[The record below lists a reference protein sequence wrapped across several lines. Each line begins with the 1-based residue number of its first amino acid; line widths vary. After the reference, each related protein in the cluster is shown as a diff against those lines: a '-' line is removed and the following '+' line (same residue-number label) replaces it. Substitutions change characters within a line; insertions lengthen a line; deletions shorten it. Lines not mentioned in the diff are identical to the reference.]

1 MRLASIQFVESE
13 SPVTADPTE
22 TDRLVSAE
30 EAVKALE
37 ELRDPDV
44 YMGELVRI
52 DVAIEIIRSLPAVPQ
67 TNEIL
72 AHGPICGA
80 ENGDHV
86 CSLESGHATEHN
98 CCGVSWPLENPFEIA
113 ELKSLS
119 ALPQPDAVPQEEG
132 PESEK
137 CYHESMDGV
146 NRTAL
151 NDPWKVWRCNSCNA
165 LIANGEILESLAAV
179 PQTGVLAEIRALL
192 DTSEHEAAYDLR
204 NDIYAILDSPAAPQE
219 EGPR

>member
-67 TNEIL
+67 TNDEMKTKL
-72 AHGPICGA
+72 AKSLNDVTMAFSDIIHGSDEGSY
-80 ENGDHV
+80 V
-86 CSLESGHATEHN
+86 CNRAREGNYELNVVLHPLISELWQSAVPQLEPRLTADAISKLDEAR
-98 CCGVSWPLENPFEIA
+98 A
-113 ELKSLS
+113 ELLDGIESLPFT
-119 ALPQPDAVPQEEG
+119 ALPQRMTKAVGLISDALATAPLPQ
-132 PESEK
+132 PETRE
-137 CYHESMDGV
+137 
-146 NRTAL
+146 
-151 NDPWKVWRCNSCNA
+151 
-165 LIANGEILESLAAV
+165 
-179 PQTGVLAEIRALL
+179 Q
-192 DTSEHEAAYDLR
+192 
-204 NDIYAILDSPAAPQE
+204 
-219 EGPR
+219 